1 VNTKHYEEIIQNFR
15 KIISGLEQNIKQT
28 HRSYLYII
36 LILAVIVYTG
46 SYYCKHQ
53 QYPHI
58 IIKMVSLYT
67 ILRTA
72 AAPADEYEPPTSDEF
87 DEENPRPRPNINI
100 PPNTNQQ
107 A

>member
-1 VNTKHYEEIIQNFR
+1 
-15 KIISGLEQNIKQT
+15 
-28 HRSYLYII
+28 
-36 LILAVIVYTG
+36 
-46 SYYCKHQ
+46 
-53 QYPHI
+53 
-58 IIKMVSLYT
+58 MVSLYT